1 MPVLSGGS
9 PPSTETDA
17 SLHLPR
23 REVANESMSVVEAS
37 NRGGENS
44 SSISIERGQ
53 PISEPTHPSRKAPAE
68 DRVLDECASSIL
80 MLQNPEIYSIRTF
93 NLRKRQREAGVDFLN
108 LRPEQKGL
116 LPVNFMHHVSKV
128 IEGKMAFY
136 RVRICRTCSG
146 LPSLIELGSFADVES
161 ALLVNDAHEITNGR
175 TKQLHLLVKGDIN
188 YLHWLS
194 VRCRGKQP

>member
-1 MPVLSGGS
+1 
-9 PPSTETDA
+9 
-17 SLHLPR
+17 
-23 REVANESMSVVEAS
+23 MSIVEQPKMIGDSAAFVHS
-37 NRGGENS
+37 DQPS
-44 SSISIERGQ
+44 SSAKKSTLHSKKS
-53 PISEPTHPSRKAPAE
+53 PVE

-80 MLQNPEIYSIRTF
+80 MLQNPEVYSLRTF
-93 NLRKRQREAGVDFLN
+93 NLRKRQREAGVEFIN

-194 VRCRGKQP
+194 VRCRG

>member
-1 MPVLSGGS
+1 MSVIELPKMMEDSH
-9 PPSTETDA
+9 A
-17 SLHLPR
+17 SLLSDQQPSSAKKSFPPPR
-23 REVANESMSVVEAS
+23 KTLVED
-37 NRGGENS
+37 
-44 SSISIERGQ
+44 
-53 PISEPTHPSRKAPAE
+53 K
-68 DRVLDECASSIL
+68 VLDECASSIL
-80 MLQNPEIYSIRTF
+80 MLQNPEVYSLRTF
-93 NLRKRQREAGVDFLN
+93 NLRKRQREAGIEFIN
-108 LRPEQKGL
+108 LRPEQRGL

-175 TKQLHLLVKGDIN
+175 TKQLHLLVRGDIN

-194 VRCRGKQP
+194 VRCRGGTSNP